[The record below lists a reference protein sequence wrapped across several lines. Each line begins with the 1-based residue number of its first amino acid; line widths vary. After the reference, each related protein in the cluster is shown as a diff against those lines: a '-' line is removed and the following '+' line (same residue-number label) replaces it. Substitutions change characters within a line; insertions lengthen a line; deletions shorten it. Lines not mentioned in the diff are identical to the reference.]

1 MNSRAFALVAVFLVQ
16 LLFGLNYTFIKIVLN
31 GNYVKPFA
39 FVVLRVIGATILF
52 WLLGLFFPSEKIVKK
67 DFIQFFFAAVFGI
80 AINMTLFLKGLEFTT
95 PIHASAIVTTTPI
108 IILLLSFIILKEKIT
123 KLKIFGVFL
132 GFCGALL
139 LTIYGK
145 STRDADNVILGN
157 TFIFINAISFSI
169 YIILVKKLT
178 AKYHPFT
185 FIKWLFLFGA
195 FLVLPFGY
203 SELLEIEW
211 HTFTP
216 SISFSVGFV
225 IVGATFAT
233 YLLNP
238 LALTKLK
245 ASTVGIFIYLQPV
258 IAGVFAIVMEVD
270 SVNYVKVLA
279 MLLIFA
285 GVFLVSF
292 KNNQQPLHEQP

>member
-1 MNSRAFALVAVFLVQ
+1 MNSRAFAIVAVFLVQ
-16 LLFGLNYTFIKIVLN
+16 LLYGVNYTFIKIVLN
-31 GNYVKPFA
+31 GNYVKPLA
-39 FVVLRVIGATILF
+39 FVILRVVGATILF
-52 WLLGLFFPSEKIVKK
+52 WILGLFFKKEKIAKK
-67 DFIQFFFAAVFGI
+67 DYLQFFYAAVFGV
-80 AINMTLFLKGLEFTT
+80 AINMMLFLKGLEFTT

-108 IILLLSFIILKEKIT
+108 IILLLSFFILKEKIT
-123 KLKIFGVFL
+123 KLKILGVFL
-132 GFCGALL
+132 GFCGALV

-145 STRDADNVILGN
+145 SSRVADNVILGN
-157 TFIFINAISFSI
+157 TFIFINAISYSI
-169 YIILVKKLT
+169 YIILIKKLT

-185 FIKWLFLFGA
+185 FIKWLFLFGT

-203 SELLEIEW
+203 SDLLEIKW
-211 HTFTP
+211 QTFTP
-216 SISFSVGFV
+216 YISFSVGFV

-258 IAGVFAIVMEVD
+258 IAGIFAIIMEVD
-270 SVNYVKVLA
+270 SINYIKVLA
-279 MLLIFA
+279 MLLIFT

-292 KNNQQPLHEQP
+292 KKKQQLSNE